1 MKWPASILS
10 IRVAPLILGCLV
22 VSVASAAAVV
32 NPPATGGYEWHLPPG
47 FPRPLVPAG
56 NPMSVAKV
64 ELGRRLFRETRLSST
79 GRYAC
84 VSCHRPELAF
94 TDGKARAVGATGDTV
109 KHAAMSLAN
118 VAYNAAFTWS
128 DPRVQSLESQMRRP
142 LFGRHP
148 VEMGLTG
155 DGREAVQALSA
166 APGYPEL
173 FAAAFPGDAAP
184 LSMDH
189 IIKAIAAFERTLISG
204 RSPFDRYV
212 FDDDR
217 TALTDSAKR
226 GMALFYSARVGCAQC
241 HSGLNFSGPL
251 RYEGQVAGPA
261 AAHATAHATAHAAE
275 HAAAHAAAH
284 AAFANNGLDDADG
297 EASADRGLIDVTH
310 RASDAGRFRVPT
322 LRNVAL
328 TAPYMHDGSLAT
340 LEDVIDHYARGG
352 RASAH
357 QDPRVHPL
365 GLAPAERGDLAAFLN
380 SLTDRDFIDDP
391 RFR

>member
-1 MKWPASILS
+1 
-10 IRVAPLILGCLV
+10 
-22 VSVASAAAVV
+22 
-32 NPPATGGYEWHLPPG
+32 LPPG
-47 FPRPLVPAG
+47 FPRPLVPAS
-56 NPMSVAKV
+56 NPMSAAKV

-79 GRYAC
+79 GSYAC

-94 TDGKARAVGATGDTV
+94 TDGKPHAVGATGETV
-109 KHAAMSLAN
+109 KHGAMSLAN
-118 VAYNAAFTWS
+118 VAYGAGFTWS
-128 DPRVQSLESQMRRP
+128 DSRVRSLESQMRRP

-148 VEMGLTG
+148 VEMGLAG
-155 DGREAVQALSA
+155 GHQAVEALSA

-173 FAAAFPGDAAP
+173 FAAAFPGDGAP

-217 TALTDSAKR
+217 TALKDSAKR
-226 GMALFYSARVGCAQC
+226 GMALFYSTRVGCAQC

-251 RYEGQVAGPA
+251 TYEGQPAAHTAGRAAVHAAVHA
-261 AAHATAHATAHAAE
+261 AAHTAGRAAVHAAV
-275 HAAAHAAAH
+275 HAAAH
-284 AAFANNGLDDADG
+284 AAFANTGLHADDA
-297 EASADRGLIDVTH
+297 ERVDRGLADVT
-310 RASDAGRFRVPT
+310 RRGSDMGKFRIPT

-340 LEDVIDHYARGG
+340 LEEVIDHYARGG
-352 RASAH
+352 GGTAH
-357 QDPRVHPL
+357 QDRRIHPFAL
-365 GLAPAERGDLAAFLN
+365 SPAERGDLVAFLH
-380 SLTDRDFIDDP
+380 SLTDREFIDDP